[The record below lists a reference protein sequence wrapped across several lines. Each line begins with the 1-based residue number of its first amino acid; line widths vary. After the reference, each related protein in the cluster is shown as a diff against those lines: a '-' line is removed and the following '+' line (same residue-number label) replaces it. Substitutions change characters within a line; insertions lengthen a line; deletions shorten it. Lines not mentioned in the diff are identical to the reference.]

1 MGFKAEPGSYSKTA
15 LSDLQG
21 AWGNLREAVVTQFG
35 FPDSERLLFH
45 IDEGMSW
52 ERVRDLKSMKET
64 LLLVHNIAAGSAST
78 EVNECVAAVMESLD
92 EVFIAI
98 TEGEKL

>member
-1 MGFKAEPGSYSKTA
+1 M
-15 LSDLQG
+15 
-21 AWGNLREAVVTQFG
+21 GNLREEVVAQSG

-64 LLLVHNIAAGSAST
+64 LLLVHNIAARSALT
-78 EVNECVAAVMESLD
+78 EVNECVAAVMERLD

-98 TEGEKL
+98 AEGEKL

>member
-1 MGFKAEPGSYSKTA
+1 
-15 LSDLQG
+15 
-21 AWGNLREAVVTQFG
+21 
-35 FPDSERLLFH
+35 
-45 IDEGMSW
+45 MSW

-64 LLLVHNIAAGSAST
+64 LLLVHNIARSAPT

-98 TEGEKL
+98 AEGEKL